1 MISILTPVRAKDEAG
16 ALWLHEAIASVADQG
31 YSDWEHIV
39 VNDHSDA
46 DLSSIRAAWPDVRW
60 LEAEGQGVSAA
71 RNQAAA
77 AARGDLLLPLDA
89 DDKLAPSALA
99 RFAGAWTGSGV
110 LYSDVMM
117 FGRDFAKVYIAPA
130 EYDFVRLLKSTFMI
144 VGCLHR
150 KADWERAGGWRLDLT
165 GGLEDWEYWIKLGEL
180 GVCGTRVP
188 EPLYWYR
195 RHPTG
200 RLAWLKANKPLWDA
214 AYQTMRDIH
223 KDSYAGRYPMGCC
236 GGKKAASRAPVVPE
250 AQVIKQQAARAAAD
264 GSLIQMLYVGPR
276 MGGFSVIAGV
286 TRTRYDIAG
295 PGQLVTLHSTT
306 TTGVRPEDVSWFKAV
321 AGGRD
326 FRVVEA
332 PKPAPPVAPAEPVV
346 NAQSEAWAPETM
358 ESVPLPEQEPK
369 SAKRAKRG

>member
-1 MISILTPVRAKDEAG
+1 
-16 ALWLHEAIASVADQG
+16 
-31 YSDWEHIV
+31 
-39 VNDHSDA
+39 
-46 DLSSIRAAWPDVRW
+46 
-60 LEAEGQGVSAA
+60 
-71 RNQAAA
+71 
-77 AARGDLLLPLDA
+77 
-89 DDKLAPSALA
+89 
-99 RFAGAWTGSGV
+99 
-110 LYSDVMM
+110 
-117 FGRDFAKVYIAPA
+117 
-130 EYDFVRLLKSTFMI
+130 
-144 VGCLHR
+144 
-150 KADWERAGGWRLDLT
+150 
-165 GGLEDWEYWIKLGEL
+165 
-180 GVCGTRVP
+180 
-188 EPLYWYR
+188 
-195 RHPTG
+195 
-200 RLAWLKANKPLWDA
+200 
-214 AYQTMRDIH
+214 
-223 KDSYAGRYPMGCC
+223 MGCC